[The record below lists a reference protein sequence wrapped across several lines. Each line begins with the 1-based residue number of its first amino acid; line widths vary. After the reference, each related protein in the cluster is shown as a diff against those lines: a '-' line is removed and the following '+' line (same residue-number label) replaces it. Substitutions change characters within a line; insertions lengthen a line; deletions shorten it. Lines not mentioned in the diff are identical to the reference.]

1 MSNFAKGFRRARTGR
16 LSGCDRVPER
26 PVPRPEKRIASPP
39 PGTKRNRF
47 PARVAANGRC
57 KPALRPRPGAVSHPG
72 NRAIAVSGRQPLP
85 APRTGNDES
94 LFPFPRCKGRRN
106 PDAPNGENETGY
118 STKTRQF
125 FLWKSK
131 PASTISTSTSPTL
144 SEASPFIAKLS
155 AWSRAVK
162 STGQTER
169 LKSFI

>member
-131 PASTISTSTSPTL
+131 PASTISTSTSPTWNA
-144 SEASPFIAKLS
+144 AS
-155 AWSRAVK
+155 R
-162 STGQTER
+162 STTCLLYTSPSPR
-169 LKSFI
+169 D